1 MRFGDRVSLVL
12 SLDTYEPV
20 LKPDGL
26 SVSACRTV
34 CGHTQFFQ
42 VLAQK
47 QRARALAQTERA
59 LVRLR
64 APERITLHTPPT
76 HHFPKTVWNTKNSVS
91 TFETVCACQV
101 APPTEKETRAVS
113 KT

>member
-12 SLDTYEPV
+12 SPDTYEPV
-20 LKPDGL
+20 LKPAGL

-64 APERITLHTPPT
+64 ALTRLSASHCTPHPPITSRKQFGTL
-76 HHFPKTVWNTKNSVS
+76 KTV
-91 TFETVCACQV
+91 
-101 APPTEKETRAVS
+101 
-113 KT
+113 